1 MILRRPTPDDAPALA
16 ALLNAIIVLG
26 GTIDV

>member
-1 MILRRPTPDDAPALA
+1 MNLRRPIPDDAPVLA
-16 ALLNAIIVLG
+16 EFLNAIIVLG